1 MCAKLSDANVFS
13 CRYGFAFFG
22 YMLLLPHDA
31 AAAAAVVVIFI
42 FVVVDVDVVFVGVAV
57 GVIVHSFAVRY
68 RILRLLLDYYFE

>member
-13 CRYGFAFFG
+13 CRYGFVFFG

-31 AAAAAVVVIFI
+31 AAAAVVVIFI
-42 FVVVDVDVVFVGVAV
+42 SVVVDVVFVGVAV

>member
-13 CRYGFAFFG
+13 CRYGFVFFG

-42 FVVVDVDVVFVGVAV
+42 FVVVDVVFVGVAV

>member
-1 MCAKLSDANVFS
+1 MQIWV
-13 CRYGFAFFG
+13 RFFG

-31 AAAAAVVVIFI
+31 AAAAVVVIFI
-42 FVVVDVDVVFVGVAV
+42 FVVVDVVFVGVAV

>member
-1 MCAKLSDANVFS
+1 MQIWV
-13 CRYGFAFFG
+13 RFFG

-31 AAAAAVVVIFI
+31 AAAVVVIFI
-42 FVVVDVDVVFVGVAV
+42 FVDVVFVGVAV